1 MLFAINH
8 SIGEKSGKKTGKMS
22 SIVVKDVEEN
32 NSLIWYRNDLR
43 VDNHSGLF
51 NAIRNSDKILGFY
64 CFNPKMFE
72 LNELNFHKTN
82 NYRAKFL
89 IESVEN
95 LKTELKKNNIS
106 LIIKIGDPVEE
117 LTNIISNK
125 NINNIYF
132 QNEWTEEEVLEEKS
146 LKNKCVGVKFHS
158 FYGQFLY
165 DPEDLEIQNISNV
178 FTNFRK
184 HCEKKIEVRNL
195 TDSISKLNPYNLIRE
210 DYNVPTLADLG
221 LNDFD
226 VDSRSAFKFKGG
238 ADSAKERVDYY
249 LWKSNKISY
258 YKKTRNGL
266 IGLDYSSKFSAW
278 LSNGSISPIEIF
290 WQIKDYEKNILKNQS
305 TYWLIF
311 ELIWRDYFKYIS
323 MKYGNKIFKIG
334 GILEKD
340 YHWSTDKEIFNKW
353 INGLTD
359 EPFVNAN
366 MVELSSTGWMSN
378 RGRQNVASYLSK
390 ELKIDWRWGARY
402 FESMLIDYD
411 VHSNYGN
418 WMYVSGVGN
427 DPRDR
432 KFNIKFQAERYDPLN
447 KYQNI
452 WLQKRL
458 FI

>member
-1 MLFAINH
+1 
-8 SIGEKSGKKTGKMS
+8 MS

-51 NAIRNSDKILGFY
+51 NATRNSDKILGFY

-82 NYRAKFL
+82 NYRVRFL

-117 LTNIISNK
+117 LTNIISKK

-195 TDSISKLNPYNLIRE
+195 TDSVTKLNPKNLILE

-238 ADSAKERVDYY
+238 SDSAKERVDYY

-340 YHWSTDKEIFNKW
+340 YHWSRDKEIFNKW

>member
-1 MLFAINH
+1 
-8 SIGEKSGKKTGKMS
+8 MS

-238 ADSAKERVDYY
+238 SDSAKERVDYY

-340 YHWSTDKEIFNKW
+340 YHWSRDKEIFNKW

>member
-1 MLFAINH
+1 LFAINH

-117 LTNIISNK
+117 LTNIISKK
-125 NINNIYF
+125 NINHIYF

-238 ADSAKERVDYY
+238 SDSAKERVDYY
-249 LWKSNKISY
+249 LWKSNKINY

-340 YHWSTDKEIFNKW
+340 YHWSRDKEIFNKW

>member
-1 MLFAINH
+1 MFAINH
-8 SIGEKSGKKTGKMS
+8 LIGEKSGKKTGKMS
-22 SIVVKDVEEN
+22 NIVVKDVEEN

-72 LNELNFHKTN
+72 LNELNFHKTDS
-82 NYRAKFL
+82 YRAKFL

-117 LTNIISNK
+117 LTNIMSKK
-125 NINNIYF
+125 NINHVYF
-132 QNEWTEEEVLEEKS
+132 QNEWTEEEIQQEKS

-165 DPEDLEIQNISNV
+165 DPDDLEIQNISNV

-184 HCEKKIEVRNL
+184 HCEKKIEVKNL
-195 TDSISKLNPYNLIRE
+195 TGSITILNPNNLIRE

-226 VDSRSAFKFKGG
+226 VDYRSAFKFKGG
-238 ADSAKERVDYY
+238 SDSAKERVDYY

-340 YHWSTDKEIFNKW
+340 YHWSRDKEIFNKW
-353 INGLTD
+353 VNGQTD

-418 WMYVSGVGN
+418 WMYVSGLGN